1 MIAFGL
7 LTVGLKESPVQ
18 LRDESQ
24 AEMDPPLCSLSV
36 QLPQMLENPP
46 WKGSSS
52 LAVPVQPQY
61 TAGCAAGANIPS
73 SWGRV

>member
-24 AEMDPPLCSLSV
+24 AEMDPYPSAASVCS
-36 QLPQMLENPP
+36 
-46 WKGSSS
+46 
-52 LAVPVQPQY
+52 Y
-61 TAGCAAGANIPS
+61 HRC
-73 SWGRV
+73 